1 MASDES
7 SWEGESIA
15 LASDGSSWE
24 GESIALSGGFS
35 TQEEKGVE
43 EAIGGSRK
51 EKIELACAVSLFKD
65 HQFLLGVS
73 GVLGLCVE
81 TTRPK
86 AG

>member
-1 MASDES
+1 V
-7 SWEGESIA
+7 
-15 LASDGSSWE
+15 L
-24 GESIALSGGFS
+24 
-35 TQEEKGVE
+35 
-43 EAIGGSRK
+43 
-51 EKIELACAVSLFKD
+51 LFKD